1 MGTGADTRPHIP
13 VLLDDCLR
21 VLAPE
26 RGGIFVDC
34 TLGAGGHAQAILDRL
49 PDDARLLC
57 IDQDQRAHDEAMRS
71 GLALDPRVTL
81 LRGNFEVAQELLR
94 EAGVDQVDGLL
105 ADFGVSSMQLDE
117 PGRGFS
123 FRQDEPLR
131 MVMDES
137 ASMDAGEW
145 LAAVTEKELADVIYR
160 YGEERASRRIAARIV
175 AARPVHTT
183 GQLAELVCA
192 ALKRWPRPGKKHPAT
207 QVFQALRIA
216 VNRELQ
222 VIEGLLEQLP
232 ALMSPGGRAAFISF
246 HSLEHRMVK
255 SWVNLETKDDY
266 GPPMAA
272 RREPIRRRR
281 FDSLTRKPIKPQDD
295 ECARNPRSRSAQ
307 LRAVSRLA
315 ES

>member
-1 MGTGADTRPHIP
+1 MDAGADTRPHIP

-57 IDQDQRAHDEAMRS
+57 IDQDQRAHDEAMRR

-81 LRGNFEVAQELLR
+81 LRGNFETTHELLQQ
-94 EAGVDQVDGLL
+94 AGVDRVDGLL

-123 FRQDEPLR
+123 FRTDEPLR
-131 MVMDES
+131 MVMDQS
-137 ASMDAGEW
+137 ASIDAGEW
-145 LAAVTEKELADVIYR
+145 LAAVSEKELADVIYR
-160 YGEERASRRIAARIV
+160 YGEERASRRIAAALV
-175 AARPVHTT
+175 AARPVKTT
-183 GQLAELVCA
+183 GQLADVVCS

-222 VIEGLLEQLP
+222 VIERLLEQLP
-232 ALMSPGGRAAFISF
+232 GLMAVNGRAAFISF

-255 SWVNLETKDDY
+255 AWVNLETKDDY

-272 RREPIRRRR
+272 RREPVRRRR
-281 FDSLTRKPIKPQDD
+281 FDALTRKPIKPKNE

-315 ES
+315 EP